1 MSGLRLNAVVKAD
14 LVRAALRRADKNSR
28 RDAVKAMRQA
38 TSEVLVPRVKSS
50 VPHASGRYASTIRAG
65 ATQRAVYVQART
77 PYAKVLEKG
86 RAPMFI
92 RPVKARMLSTPEG
105 PRRLVKSPRY
115 PARHTLQ
122 RAVLPHV
129 AATADRVEAY
139 LIQAIKAYL

>member
-38 TSEVLVPRVKSS
+38 TNEVLVPRVKSS

-77 PYAKVLEKG
+77 PYAKVLELG
-86 RAPMFI
+86 RKPMTI
-92 RPVKARMLSTPEG
+92 RATGAALSTPYG
-105 PRRLVKSPRY
+105 PRRSVRSPRY

-129 AATADRVEAY
+129 AATADRVETY